1 MDALLEVRG
10 LKKYFP
16 LRRGVFGRV
25 GGWVRAVDG
34 VDLTVGGRGETFG
47 LAGESGCGKSTFG
60 RVILR
65 LLEPTSGRIL
75 FEGKDITALRGEEMR
90 LLRRDMQIVSQDPY
104 SALDPRMTVRDIVAE
119 PLVTHLHPTAREI
132 EDRVRALLHEV
143 GLEEG
148 HLHRYPH
155 EFSGGQRQRVVI
167 ARALALNPKFIIL
180 DEPTSALDVS
190 VQAQILNLL
199 KSLQERLGLGYLI
212 ISHDLSVVEHLSHR
226 VAIMYLGKIVEH
238 GPVEEVFQRPLHP
251 YSQALLSAV
260 PVADPG
266 QKGQEIILEGNVPS
280 PANPPSGC
288 RFHPRC
294 RSAMPSCSAKEPSLM
309 GAGEDHYVAC
319 HLLNH

>member
-16 LRRGVFGRV
+16 LRRGVFGQV

-34 VDLTVGGRGETFG
+34 VDLTLRGRGETFG
-47 LAGESGCGKSTFG
+47 LAGESGCGKSTLG
-60 RVILR
+60 RAILR
-65 LLEPTSGRIL
+65 LLEPTSGEIL
-75 FEGKDITALRGEEMR
+75 FEGKNIIALRGEEMR
-90 LLRRDMQIVSQDPY
+90 LLRRDMQIVFQDPY
-104 SALDPRMTVRDIVAE
+104 SALNPRMMVRDIVAE
-119 PLVTHLHPTAREI
+119 PLVTHLRLTRPEI
-132 EDRVRALLHEV
+132 EDRVRSLLQEV
-143 GLEEG
+143 GLEGG
-148 HLHRYPH
+148 HLYRYPH

-199 KSLQERLGLGYLI
+199 KTLRERLGLSYLI

-238 GPVEEVFQRPLHP
+238 GPVEEVFHRPLHP
-251 YSQALLSAV
+251 YAQALLSAV
-260 PVADPG
+260 PVPDPER
-266 QKGQEIILEGNVPS
+266 KGQEIVLEGNVPS

-294 RSAMPSCSAKEPSLM
+294 RSAGPVCGEKEPPLS

-319 HLLNH
+319 HLLNP